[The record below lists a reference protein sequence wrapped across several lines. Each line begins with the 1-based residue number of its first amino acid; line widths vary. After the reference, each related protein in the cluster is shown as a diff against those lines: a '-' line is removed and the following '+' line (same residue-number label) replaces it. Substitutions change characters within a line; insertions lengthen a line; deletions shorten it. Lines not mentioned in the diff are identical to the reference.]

1 MIAWTVVARSDC
13 LDIQILYGVNDRN
26 QCGTNPPALVAT
38 SACIG
43 ACDTRGR
50 NMTNKHKVTKQT
62 IETQRNS
69 GCEWREH
76 DKTHRRVWNKAW
88 AGDQFEI
95 FTLEEFEVVA
105 EVCGRLSIPLHEA
118 ED

>member
-43 ACDTRGR
+43 ACDTRGHI
-50 NMTNKHKVTKQT
+50 MQALILGAISLAITLY
-62 IETQRNS
+62 
-69 GCEWREH
+69 
-76 DKTHRRVWNKAW
+76 A
-88 AGDQFEI
+88 
-95 FTLEEFEVVA
+95 FTYL
-105 EVCGRLSIPLHEA
+105 LP
-118 ED
+118 